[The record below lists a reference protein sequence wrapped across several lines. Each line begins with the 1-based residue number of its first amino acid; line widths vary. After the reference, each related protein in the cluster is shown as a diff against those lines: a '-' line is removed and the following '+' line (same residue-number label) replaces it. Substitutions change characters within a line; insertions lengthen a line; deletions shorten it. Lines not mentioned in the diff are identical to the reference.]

1 MWYWRASKAPVK
13 SSQTTGVAVVFA
25 GAANR
30 ITGTGSCN
38 WNRLTACGSDENGFH
53 DVSCKRLICPF
64 VYTDSWC
71 RVKDTIKQ
79 IFVPQREEYGTLDYL
94 INVQDV
100 IIMQAWDFSK
110 IDKCAGGN
118 KAMLVGFFFKN
129 DSKEIELARNF
140 PKTNKRAGCNK
151 TLQVGSFSKIIKFML
166 HIY

>member
-94 INVQDV
+94 IKVQDL

-110 IDKCAGGN
+110 IDKCAGSN
-118 KAMLVGFFFKN
+118 KAMLVGFFFSN

-140 PKTNKRAGCNK
+140 PKSNKRAGCNK
-151 TLQVGSFSKIIKFML
+151 TLQVRSFSKIDKNML

>member
-79 IFVPQREEYGTLDYL
+79 IFVPQREEYGSLDYL

-100 IIMQAWDFSK
+100 IIMQAGK
-110 IDKCAGGN
+110 I
-118 KAMLVGFFFKN
+118 
-129 DSKEIELARNF
+129 
-140 PKTNKRAGCNK
+140 PKINKRAGCNK
-151 TLQVGSFSKIIKFML
+151 AMQVGIFLKSIVENSILSENFPKLINVRDVIRPCRLEYS
-166 HIY
+166 